1 MCSINQASGGHKNGE
16 YNVMRAKLRV
26 ISVTNSNYRSFLSL
40 GYLWDVLGL
49 SRSDLK
55 RFVVHTED
63 SNIGLMGYGDMP

>member
-1 MCSINQASGGHKNGE
+1 
-16 YNVMRAKLRV
+16 MRAELRV
-26 ISVTNSNYRSFLSL
+26 ISVTNSNYRSVPSL